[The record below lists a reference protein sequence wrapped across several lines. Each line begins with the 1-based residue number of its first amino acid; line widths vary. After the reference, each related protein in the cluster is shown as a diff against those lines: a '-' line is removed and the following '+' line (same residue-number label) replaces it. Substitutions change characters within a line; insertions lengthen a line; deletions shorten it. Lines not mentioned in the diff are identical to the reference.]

1 MPSFVSQ
8 RRSCPVKRGDGS
20 PAAGTARQKI
30 GHILTSLL
38 PEVSGLVALIS
49 HDLRQPLTA
58 ILANAAF
65 LTDSDL
71 SEAQRVDFYEEIRLA
86 IDRMNELISSL
97 LECSKGPEAL
107 RPIAGNIVDTI
118 ARAIRMTSVRREFRH
133 IAFEQHHEGL
143 AEGWFSPNALER
155 VVANLLLNAREAV
168 PSDSG
173 KIVITTTGTG
183 ACLQIDVWDNG
194 PGIPSTIRESV
205 FQPFVSYGKADGNGL
220 GLAIAKKI
228 VEEHGGNIYLDGRC
242 ETGTLFKIMIPFAN
256 PDRRSPS

>member
-1 MPSFVSQ
+1 MPSLVSQ
-8 RRSCPVKRGDGS
+8 RRHCPVKREDGS
-20 PAAGTARQKI
+20 PTGETARQKI
-30 GHILTSLL
+30 AHILTSLL
-38 PEVSGLVALIS
+38 PEASEFVALIS

-71 SEAQRVDFYEEIRLA
+71 SEAQRIDFYEEIRLS

-97 LECSKGPEAL
+97 LACSKGPESL
-107 RPIAGNIVDTI
+107 RPTAGNIVDTI
-118 ARAIRMTSVRREFRH
+118 ARAIRMTSVRREFRR
-133 IAFEQHHEGL
+133 IAIEHHHEGL
-143 AEGWFSPNALER
+143 TEGWFSPNALER
-155 VVANLLLNAREAV
+155 VVANLVLNACEAV

-194 PGIPSTIRESV
+194 PGIPPTIREAV
-205 FQPFVSYGKADGNGL
+205 FQPFISYGKADGSGL
-220 GLAIAKKI
+220 GLAIAKRI

-242 ETGTLFKIMIPFAN
+242 EMGTLFKIMIPFAN
-256 PDRRSPS
+256 PDTRSPS